1 MGLERL
7 LLLIEAVAPIA
18 KLPACDIFVVAHPE
32 VYSAGINYAQ
42 ALRYS
47 RPDLRIK
54 MASATSLKA
63 QMKKADKSGAALTVI
78 IAQQELDDN
87 TISIKD
93 MQTGEQKTVAADWL
107 SNKENFIRQ

>member
-1 MGLERL
+1 
-7 LLLIEAVAPIA
+7 
-18 KLPACDIFVVAHPE
+18 
-32 VYSAGINYAQ
+32 
-42 ALRYS
+42 
-47 RPDLRIK
+47 

-93 MQTGEQKTVAADWL
+93 MQTGEQKTVAQDWL
-107 SNKENFIRQ
+107 SNKDNFSRR

>member
-1 MGLERL
+1 
-7 LLLIEAVAPIA
+7 
-18 KLPACDIFVVAHPE
+18 
-32 VYSAGINYAQ
+32 N
-42 ALRYS
+42 LRHS
-47 RPDLRIK
+47 RPDVRVK

-93 MQTGEQKTVAADWL
+93 MQTGEQKTVAQDWL
-107 SNKENFIRQ
+107 SNKDNFSRR

>member
-1 MGLERL
+1 MFVN
-7 LLLIEAVAPIA
+7 EARGPVAE
-18 KLPACDIFVVAHPE
+18 LPACDVFVVAHPE
-32 VYSAGINYAQ
+32 VYSAGIGYAQ
-42 ALRYS
+42 ELRYS
-47 RPDLRIK
+47 RPDLRVK

-93 MQTGEQKTVAADWL
+93 MQTGEQQTVATDWL
-107 SNKENFIRQ
+107 STKENFDR